1 MAAETAEI
9 SPLMANPVVRQL
21 SVMVGIAASVALGVA
36 VILWSQTPNYSV
48 LYANLASKDVSSVI
62 DTLQKSNISYKVD
75 PATGAVMVPSAEVQS
90 ARLKLAGEG
99 LPQSDG
105 FGFELLQKDTGFGT
119 SRLVEEARYQRAIEG
134 ELSRTIASLANVE
147 TARVHLA
154 TPKRSVFVRQRKH
167 PTASVVV
174 KLFSGRSLEKNQVEA
189 IIHLVASSVPEL
201 DPSRVTLVDHKGR
214 LMKSQSDSSLMNLT
228 NTQFEHTTN
237 LEKHF
242 KQRIEGLLGPLL
254 GYENIRAEVTADIDF
269 TVTEQTQERYNPD
282 QGALRSEQINE
293 QSSRLSAV
301 QGVPGALSNQPPAA
315 GRVPEQL
322 GGNAGQS
329 TNEPLNVSKR
339 ATRNFEV
346 DKTLSHTQLQSG
358 VLRRLSVA
366 VVINDH
372 IVADADGNVTRTART
387 EEEISRISLLVK
399 EAIGYTLQ
407 RGDSVRII
415 NSPFHQPAVPEPL
428 PELEIWQEPW
438 FWDVVRQVGGVL
450 LVLLLIFGVLKPTM
464 KKLSTPVVVKRT
476 DAEEGAM
483 AEGGE
488 AVLAGGGAGMAL
500 PHMAGGEVVLPGTG
514 SYENTLEAAR
524 GMISEDPKRVAQVV
538 KKWVAEDAG

>member
-293 QSSRLSAV
+293 QSSRLGAV

-464 KKLSTPVVVKRT
+464 KKLSTPVVVKRA

-488 AVLAGGGAGMAL
+488 AALAGGGAGMAL

>member
-1 MAAETAEI
+1 MATEMTETT
-9 SPLMANPVVRQL
+9 PLMANPAVRQL
-21 SVMVGIAASVALGVA
+21 SVMVGIAASVALGFA
-36 VILWSQTPNYSV
+36 VVLWSQTPNYSV

-62 DTLQKSNISYKVD
+62 DALQKGNVSYKVD
-75 PATGAVMVPSAEVQS
+75 PATGAVMVPSADVQS

-147 TARVHLA
+147 TARVHIA
-154 TPKRSVFVRQRKH
+154 IPKRSVFARQRKH

-174 KLFSGRSLEKNQVEA
+174 KLFSGRSLEKGQVEA

-201 DPSRVTLVDHKGR
+201 DPNRVTLVDHKGR
-214 LMKSQSDSSLMNLT
+214 LMKSQSDSSLMNQT
-228 NTQFEHTTN
+228 NTQFEYTSN

-242 KQRIEGLLGPLL
+242 KERIEGLIGPLL
-254 GYENIRAEVTADIDF
+254 GYENIRAEVTADVDF

-293 QSSRLSAV
+293 QTSRLGAT

-315 GRVPEQL
+315 GRAPEQV
-322 GGNAGQS
+322 GGEGGQP
-329 TNEPLNVSKR
+329 TNEPLNQSKR
-339 ATRNFEV
+339 ATRNYEV

-366 VVINDH
+366 VVVNDH
-372 IVADADGNVTRTART
+372 LMADDKGNIIRTVRT
-387 EEEISRISLLVK
+387 QEEIARITSLVK
-399 EAIGYTLQ
+399 EAIGFTLQ
-407 RGDSVRII
+407 RGDTVRVI
-415 NSPFHQPAVPEPL
+415 NSPFHQPVAPEPL

-464 KKLSTPVVVKRT
+464 KKLSTPVVVKQPESGVGAGA
-476 DAEEGAM
+476 DGEVALPAGGVGGAALSHGEEG
-483 AEGGE
+483 
-488 AVLAGGGAGMAL
+488 
-500 PHMAGGEVVLPGTG
+500 EVILPGAG

-524 GMISEDPKRVAQVV
+524 SMISEDPKRVAQVV
-538 KKWVAEDAG
+538 KKWVAEDGG

>member
-1 MAAETAEI
+1 MANEMTEV
-9 SPLMANPVVRQL
+9 SPLMANPIVRQV

-36 VILWSQTPNYSV
+36 VVLWSQTPNYSV

-62 DTLQKSNISYKVD
+62 DALQKSSVPYKVD
-75 PATGAVMVPSAEVQS
+75 PGTGAVMVPSAEVQH

-174 KLFSGRSLEKNQVEA
+174 KLFSGRSLEKGQVEA

-228 NTQFEHTTN
+228 NTQFEHTTK

-242 KQRIEGLLGPLL
+242 KERIEGLLGPLL
-254 GYENIRAEVTADIDF
+254 GFENIRAEVTADVDF

-282 QGALRSEQINE
+282 QGALRSEQVNE
-293 QSSRLSAV
+293 QSSRLGGT

-315 GRVPEQL
+315 GRAPEQL
-322 GGNAGQS
+322 GGNSGQE
-329 TNEPLNVSKR
+329 TNEPLNMSKR
-339 ATRNFEV
+339 ATRNYEV

-366 VVINDH
+366 VVVNDL
-372 IVADADGNVTRTART
+372 VETDVDGNVATRALTQ
-387 EEEISRISLLVK
+387 EEVSRISTLVK

-407 RGDSVRII
+407 RGDSVKII
-415 NSPFHQPAVPEPL
+415 NSPFHKPAAPEPL

-450 LVLLLIFGVLKPTM
+450 LVLLLIFGVLRPTM
-464 KKLSTPVVVKRT
+464 KKLSIPVVVKKS
-476 DAEEGAM
+476 AQGSGAM
-483 AEGGE
+483 GEGGV
-488 AVLAGGGAGMAL
+488 AAL
-500 PHMAGGEVVLPGTG
+500 PDGTGGLALPNNQSAEVVLPKTG

>member
-1 MAAETAEI
+1 MAAEMTETT
-9 SPLMANPVVRQL
+9 PLMANPAVRQL
-21 SVMVGIAASVALGVA
+21 GVMVGIAASVALGFA

-62 DTLQKSNISYKVD
+62 DALQKGNVSYKVD
-75 PATGAVMVPSAEVQS
+75 PATGAVMVPSADVQS

-154 TPKRSVFVRQRKH
+154 TPKRSVFARQRKH

-174 KLFSGRSLEKNQVEA
+174 KLFSGRSLEKRQVEA

-228 NTQFEHTTN
+228 NTQFEHTSN

-242 KQRIEGLLGPLL
+242 KKRIEGLLGPLL
-254 GYENIRAEVTADIDF
+254 GYENVRAEVTADVDF

-282 QGALRSEQINE
+282 QGALRSEQVNE
-293 QSSRLSAV
+293 QSSRLSAT

-315 GRVPEQL
+315 GRAPEKV
-322 GGNAGQS
+322 GGNGGQP
-329 TNEPLNVSKR
+329 TNEPLNESRR
-339 ATRNFEV
+339 ATRNYEV

-366 VVINDH
+366 VVVNDH
-372 IVADADGNVTRTART
+372 LVADADGNITRTART
-387 EEEISRISLLVK
+387 QEEIARITSLVK

-407 RGDSVRII
+407 RGDSVRVI
-415 NSPFHQPAVPEPL
+415 NSAFHQPVAPEPL

-450 LVLLLIFGVLKPTM
+450 LVLLLIFGVLKPAM
-464 KKLSTPVVVKRT
+464 KKLSTPVVVKQP
-476 DAEEGAM
+476 EPGMGAG
-483 AEGGE
+483 AEGE
-488 AVLAGGGAGMAL
+488 AALSAGAGGMAL
-500 PHMAGGEVVLPGTG
+500 PHGEGGEVILPGAG